1 MRFTLYMLQ
10 VNLVA
15 SIVYLYYS
23 FVYRQDDPD
32 QKFDVIDMYD
42 I

>member
-15 SIVYLYYS
+15 ALVYLYYS
-23 FVYRQDDPD
+23 AVYRQDDSSR
-32 QKFDVIDMYD
+32 
-42 I
+42 